1 MMVFAISGWKK
12 TKNVLWNFH
21 ALHVLGFVELLST
34 LNICVGVA
42 DNLSSLHLKSR
53 FCKGIIHLILLLI
66 QEARTEFN

>member
-1 MMVFAISGWKK
+1 
-12 TKNVLWNFH
+12 
-21 ALHVLGFVELLST
+21 
-34 LNICVGVA
+34 VGVA